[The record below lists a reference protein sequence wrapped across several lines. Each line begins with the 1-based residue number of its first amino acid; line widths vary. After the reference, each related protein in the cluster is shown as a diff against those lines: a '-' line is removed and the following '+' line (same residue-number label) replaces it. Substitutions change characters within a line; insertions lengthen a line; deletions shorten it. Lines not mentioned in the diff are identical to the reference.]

1 MAISMSSR
9 VRSVFGRFG
18 SLISLL
24 VMCVVLQVASKGTFL
39 TAENIMNVG
48 RQIAEIAI
56 MAVGQTLVIIAGGI
70 DLSVGSVLA
79 FSGVATGLVLTS
91 TGNIP
96 LGVCAGLAAGSLCGG
111 LNGFLVTKGKIP
123 PFVVTLGMMGV
134 ASGVALVL
142 TGGTNIFID
151 IPIQERGF
159 NSIGLGRLFG
169 TIPIPLIIM
178 TFVAL
183 FAHVL
188 LSKTPTGRYVYAI
201 GGSSESA
208 RLSGISV
215 NRYQGLTFLIS
226 GFTAGLAG
234 VVLASRLGISQP
246 TAGQGYELD
255 TIAATVIGGAS
266 LMGGI
271 GTIPGTLVG
280 AFIMAVLRNGC
291 NLLDISEFWQRI
303 AIGTIVVLAVY
314 YDHLR
319 RRRSVISKEETG

>member
-1 MAISMSSR
+1 MAVSTMNR
-9 VRSVFGRFG
+9 VRTIFRRFG

-24 VMCVVLQVASKGTFL
+24 VMCAVLAVASKGTFL
-39 TAENIMNVG
+39 TTENIMNVG

-79 FSGVATGLVLTS
+79 FSGVATGLVLRA

-96 LGVCAGLAAGSLCGG
+96 LGVCTGLAAGSLCGG

-123 PFVVTLGMMGV
+123 PFVATLGMMGV

-142 TGGTNIFID
+142 TGGTNIFI
-151 IPIQERGF
+151 QQTGF
-159 NSIGLGRLFG
+159 DAIGLGRLFG
-169 TIPIPLIIM
+169 RIPIPLIIM
-178 TFVAL
+178 LVVAF
-183 FAHVL
+183 FAHIL
-188 LSKTPTGRYVYAI
+188 LSKTPTGRYIYAI
-201 GGSSESA
+201 GGSAESA

-215 NRYQGLTFLIS
+215 NGYQGLTFLIS

-271 GTIPGTLVG
+271 GTIPGTLIG

-319 RRRSVISKEETG
+319 RRRSVISKEEAG

>member
-1 MAISMSSR
+1 MAISISSR
-9 VRSVFGRFG
+9 VRAILGRFG

-24 VMCVVLQVASKGTFL
+24 VMCGVLAAAEPSFL
-39 TAENIMNVG
+39 TRENIMNVG

-79 FSGVATGLVLTS
+79 FSGVATGLVLKA

-96 LGVCAGLAAGSLCGG
+96 LGVCTGLAAGSLCGG
-111 LNGFLVTKGKIP
+111 INGFLVTKGKIP

-142 TGGTNIFID
+142 TGGTNIFIEGEGLD
-151 IPIQERGF
+151 PF
-159 NSIGLGRLFG
+159 DVIGLGRLFG
-169 TIPIPLIIM
+169 RIPIPLIIM
-178 TFVAL
+178 VVVAF
-183 FAHVL
+183 FAHIV
-188 LSKTPTGRYVYAI
+188 LSKTPTGRYIYAI
-201 GGSSESA
+201 GGSAESA

-215 NRYQGLTFLIS
+215 DMYQGLTFLIS

-291 NLLDISEFWQRI
+291 NLRDISEFWQRI

-314 YDHLR
+314 YDHLS
-319 RRRSVISKEETG
+319 RRRSVISKEEAV